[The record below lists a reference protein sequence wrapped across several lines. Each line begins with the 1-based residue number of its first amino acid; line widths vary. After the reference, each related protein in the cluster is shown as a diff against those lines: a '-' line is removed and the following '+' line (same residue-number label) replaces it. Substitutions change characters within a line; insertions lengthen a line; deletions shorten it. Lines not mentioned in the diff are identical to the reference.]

1 MITKKKKKMK
11 KEIEVKIELTK
22 EEFYKLTKGFKDF
35 DLERTFGYF
44 KEDFSNI
51 KDGIFPRIKY
61 IDGMNREVI
70 LTVKVKTN
78 DNSQFFER
86 EEFEVRLKEGENV
99 ETLREI
105 LKFLSFDREII
116 FEKKRKN
123 IIKKDITI
131 SFDELPFGFFIEFE
145 AEPEIINQYLDEF
158 NLSNR
163 SRITKAYLGLWEDY
177 KRTHNILEENC
188 LFK

>member
-86 EEFEVRLKEGENV
+86 EVVNTFSGFVLDHIKSKIGGS
-99 ETLREI
+99 EI
-105 LKFLSFDREII
+105 ESLAITESSII
-116 FEKKRKN
+116 V
-123 IIKKDITI
+123 
-131 SFDELPFGFFIEFE
+131 GYY
-145 AEPEIINQYLDEF
+145 Q
-158 NLSNR
+158 
-163 SRITKAYLGLWEDY
+163 
-177 KRTHNILEENC
+177 
-188 LFK
+188 